1 MRMSRLTILIVF
13 WAVLIHR
20 LVRAAGDPL
29 PSWNDG
35 AVKTTCLP
43 SSSHVT
49 KVDGSDFIPAVERIA
64 IFDNDSTFWS
74 EHRVYFQV
82 RLSLDW
88 MEALA
93 PQHPEWKTEA
103 AVQRT
108 A

>member
-20 LVRAAGDPL
+20 LVRAADDPL

-49 KVDGSDFIPAVERIA
+49 KVDGSDFIPAAERIA

-74 EHRVYFQV
+74 EHPVYFQV
-82 RLSLDW
+82 PLSLDW
-88 MEALA
+88 VEALA
-93 PQHPEWKTEA
+93 ASRVEDEA

>member
-20 LVRAAGDPL
+20 LVRAADDPL

-49 KVDGSDFIPAVERIA
+49 KVDGSDFIPAAERIPSSITTVRSGRNIRLLPGTVVA
-64 IFDNDSTFWS
+64 ELGGARAAAS
-74 EHRVYFQV
+74 RVE
-82 RLSLDW
+82 D
-88 MEALA
+88 
-93 PQHPEWKTEA
+93 EA